1 MTVDVLKE
9 ELAFFDEKK
18 QELLRTRPGQ
28 FALIKGREV
37 VGVFP
42 TSEQAY
48 TEGVGR
54 FGREAFLIKRI
65 VEHEAPELVPLLSY
79 SLGRANL

>member
-1 MTVDVLKE
+1 MAMDVLKE

-18 QELLRTRPGQ
+18 QELLRTHPGLL
-28 FALIKGREV
+28 ALIKGRSL

-48 TEGVGR
+48 RVGVSR
-54 FGREAFLIKRI
+54 FGREGFLIKRI
-65 VEHEAPELVPLLSY
+65 VEHEAPELVPLLAY
-79 SLGRANL
+79 SIGRANI

>member
-1 MTVDVLKE
+1 MAIDTLKE
-9 ELAFFDEKK
+9 ELAFFEEKK
-18 QELLRTRPGQ
+18 QELLASAAGQ
-28 FALIKGREV
+28 FALIKGRTL
-37 VGVFP
+37 VGIFP

-65 VEHEAPELVPLLSY
+65 VEYETPELVPLLAY
-79 SLGRANL
+79 SLGHADI